1 MRDFT
6 NERVIVSVLIPHVIC
21 DKEGNGL
28 LYVRPAANSP
38 LSPDEVD
45 AMVGQAGTRWNA
57 VPDAFAKLEASLVRD
72 SAIGGK
78 WKYPNGPLA
87 LEAMEILRNALQGD

>member
-6 NERVIVSVLIPHVIC
+6 NERLMRLNLEVQTEGKHLSLFQAFPASDSDSLTAEERRAVLRFLVS
-21 DKEGNGL
+21 
-28 LYVRPAANSP
+28 RS
-38 LSPDEVD
+38 
-45 AMVGQAGTRWNA
+45 NA
-57 VPDAFAKLEASLVRD
+57 VIDALDKLEASRIRPA
-72 SAIGGK
+72 SIGCK